1 MKDRKLNNQQLSR
14 RGFMAGASLAG
25 LGTLISTNLAGGQ
38 TTTSPATAGEA
49 KVGTGQVPL
58 RPFGK
63 TGQEVSILSLG
74 GIFDIVN
81 NQMMLKKALDFG
93 ITYWDTANSYHNGKS
108 EEGIGLYFE
117 KFPETRKD
125 IFLVTKSGARDPKG
139 MTDHLTLSLK
149 RMKTDHVDLFFVHGI
164 SNISEVS
171 SPDVKAWADQM
182 KKAGKIRF
190 FGFST
195 HKNMEGCLAGAP
207 ALGYIDGIMFTYN
220 YRLMHTDDMKAATE
234 ACAKAGIGMT
244 AMKTQGGGAV
254 KTDSEAELALAGRFL
269 EKGMTPFQAKI
280 KAVWANNNIAAVC
293 SQMPNLTVLTANT
306 QAAMEERKL
315 TAGDWKALRIY
326 AESTGSS
333 YCAGCA
339 MNCENAPGCSEGI
352 ADVMRMMMYHT
363 SFGDTHQARMAFAE
377 LPASVRSS
385 LASMNL
391 AEATSACPR
400 GLNIASVLKEA
411 MEILS

>member
-1 MKDRKLNNQQLSR
+1 LGDVPSR
-14 RGFMAGASLAG
+14 
-25 LGTLISTNLAGGQ
+25 Q
-38 TTTSPATAGEA
+38 
-49 KVGTGQVPL
+49 
-58 RPFGK
+58 FGK
-63 TGQEVSILSLG
+63 TGEKVSILSLG
-74 GIFDIVN
+74 GIFDIIN

-108 EEGIGLYFE
+108 ETGIGLYLE
-117 KFPETRKD
+117 KFPETRKN
-125 IFLVTKSGARDPKG
+125 IFLVTKSGSRDPKG
-139 MTDHLTLSLK
+139 MTDHLTLSLE
-149 RMKTDHVDLFFVHGI
+149 RMKTDHIDLFFVHGI

-171 SPDVKAWADQM
+171 SPAVKEWADQM

-195 HKNMEGCLAGAP
+195 HKNMESCLAAAP

-220 YRLMHTDDMKAATE
+220 YRLMHGDAMKAATD

-254 KTDSEAELALAGRFL
+254 KTDSDAELALAGRFL
-269 EKGMTPFQAKI
+269 EKGLTPFQAKI
-280 KAVWANNNIAAVC
+280 KAVWANDQISAVC

-306 QAAMEERKL
+306 QAALDERKL
-315 TAGDWKALRIY
+315 TAGDWKALRTY
-326 AESTGSS
+326 AETTGSA

-339 MNCENAPGCSEGI
+339 MNCERAPGCSEGI

-377 LPASVRSS
+377 LPLSVRSGLS
-385 LASMNL
+385 GMNL
-391 AEATSACPR
+391 SEATNACPR
-400 GLNIASVLKEA
+400 GLNIAAVLKEA
-411 MEILS
+411 MEVLA

>member
-25 LGTLISTNLAGGQ
+25 LGTIISTSLAGGQ
-38 TTTSPATAGEA
+38 TTATASAGA
-49 KVGTGQVPL
+49 APMPGTGEVPR

-108 EEGIGLYFE
+108 EEGIGLYLE
-117 KFPETRKD
+117 KFPETRKQ

-139 MTDHLTLSLK
+139 MTDHLTLSLN
-149 RMKTDHVDLFFVHGI
+149 RMKTDHIDLFFVHGI

-171 SPDVKAWADQM
+171 SPEVKAWADQM

-207 ALGYIDGIMFTYN
+207 ALGYIDGIMCTYN
-220 YRLMHTDDMKAATE
+220 YRLMHSDAMKAATD
-234 ACAKAGIGMT
+234 ACAKAGIGLT

-254 KTDSEAELALAGRFL
+254 KTDSEAELTLAGRFL

-293 SQMPNLTVLTANT
+293 SQMSNLTVLTANT
-306 QAAMEERKL
+306 QAALDERKL
-315 TAGDWKALRIY
+315 TAGDWKALRTY
-326 AESTGSS
+326 AEATGSS

-339 MNCENAPGCSEGI
+339 MNCERAPGCSEGI

-377 LPASVRSS
+377 LPASVRSG
-385 LASMNL
+385 LTTMNL
-391 AEATSACPR
+391 SEATNACPR
-400 GLNIASVLKEA
+400 GLNIASVLTEA
-411 MEILS
+411 LEVLA

>member
-1 MKDRKLNNQQLSR
+1 MKDRKVDNQQLSR

-25 LGTLISTNLAGGQ
+25 LGTIISTSLAGGR
-38 TTTSPATAGEA
+38 TTTSSSTAGAA
-49 KVGTGQVPL
+49 KGGLSEVPR

-63 TGQEVSILSLG
+63 TGQDVSILSLG

-108 EEGIGLYFE
+108 EEGIGLYLE
-117 KFPETRKD
+117 KFPEARKR
-125 IFLVTKSGARDPKG
+125 IFLVTKSGARDAKG
-139 MTDHLTLSLK
+139 LTENLTLSLN
-149 RMKTDHVDLFFVHGI
+149 RMKTDHIDLFFVHGI

-171 SPDVKAWADQM
+171 SSEVKEWADQM

-195 HKNMEGCLAGAP
+195 HKDMESCLAGAP
-207 ALGYIDGIMFTYN
+207 ALGYIDGIMLTYN
-220 YRLMHTDDMKAATE
+220 YRLMQTDAMKAATE
-234 ACAKAGIGMT
+234 ACVKAGIGLT

-280 KAVWANNNIAAVC
+280 KAVWANNSISAVC
-293 SQMPNLTVLTANT
+293 SQMSNLTILTANT
-306 QAAMEERKL
+306 QAALDERKL
-315 TAGDWKALRIY
+315 TAGDWKALRTY
-326 AESTGSS
+326 AESTASS

-339 MNCENAPGCSEGI
+339 MNCERAPGCSEGI

-363 SFGDTHQARMAFAE
+363 SFGDTHQARMAYAE
-377 LPASVRSS
+377 LPASVRSGLS
-385 LASMNL
+385 TMNL
-391 AEATSACPR
+391 TEATNACPR
-400 GLNIASVLKEA
+400 GLNIAAVLNEA
-411 MEILS
+411 MDVLA